1 MPRAVN
7 VPEPT
12 NSWCGTLARA
22 CRLMLARSAADSI
35 RPRKCWRFKRMDAV
49 WIDSRRCKPRVH
61 VNSMRRTQHQHVQP
75 GGPQLIRGAPA
86 ELRWWAWLLDGAHP
100 WGSFDAM
107 VSRYGVRRYRLIIY
121 PPGTTTADR
130 RLARLWR
137 GWPLGGVALAHDRRR
152 YTEWQT
158 LVHLEET
165 TRV

>member
-1 MPRAVN
+1 MPRAVDL
-7 VPEPT
+7 PEPT
-12 NSWCGTLARA
+12 NFWCGTLARA

-35 RPRKCWRFKRMDAV
+35 RARKCWRFKRMDAV

-75 GGPQLIRGAPA
+75 GGPQLIRRAPA
-86 ELRWWAWLLDGAHP
+86 E
-100 WGSFDAM
+100 
-107 VSRYGVRRYRLIIY
+107 LIIY

-137 GWPLGGVALAHDRRR
+137 GWPLDGVALAHDRRR